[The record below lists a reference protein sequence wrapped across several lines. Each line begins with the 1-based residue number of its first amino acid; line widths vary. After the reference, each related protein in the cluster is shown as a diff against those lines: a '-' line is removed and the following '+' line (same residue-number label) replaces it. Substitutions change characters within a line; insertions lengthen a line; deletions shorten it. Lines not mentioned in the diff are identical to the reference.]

1 MNKASVAAELD
12 STEPCTKLRPELVVL
27 NPIVLELFLGSW
39 SDIAGKPGRGE
50 LASLV
55 VLGTPRTFLTMKATI
70 VSDQVSIASGANLAN
85 CESAAMCATT

>member
-12 STEPCTKLRPELVVL
+12 GTEPCTKLRPELVVL
-27 NPIVLELFLGSW
+27 YPIVLELFLGSW
-39 SDIAGKPGRGE
+39 SDIAEKP
-50 LASLV
+50 ASSV

-85 CESAAMCATT
+85 CESAAMCATM